1 MKVAILTI
9 GDEVIEG
16 KIVNTNAELLS
27 KTLEGSNFHVSMHL
41 VVRDDEKDILAGLS
55 FLYQNVDV
63 TRPPVQLSATAS
75 FKDFAFSNCTTIS

>member
-41 VVRDDEKDILAGLS
+41 VVRDDEKDILA
-55 FLYQNVDV
+55 
-63 TRPPVQLSATAS
+63 
-75 FKDFAFSNCTTIS
+75 IIE